1 MALHLRAAMRA
12 IEAHDGRCFHTF
24 SIAWAKRRVLEAA
37 SPVTDPNLQR
47 LREKLKR
54 ECGCSIAELAKVAAT
69 WPDG

>member
-37 SPVTDPNLQR
+37 SPVTDPNAQLSVAI
-47 LREKLKR
+47 KR
-54 ECGCSIAELAKVAAT
+54 ADAKVSVSR
-69 WPDG
+69 GVRIR